1 MKKPPQKVAYLS
13 RNSVVSEISLLLP
26 KWQKSWS
33 KMWPIEQLYI
43 ELGYFIGIS
52 DKEVRKTSL
61 WVIDKE
67 TWIKGP
73 SLPKQINV
81 ESFCATALN
90 STTVL
95 FFALKSSGVRN
106 NFGYDILKNTWFPM
120 YGRLDFVYGNED
132 KDFMSCTCTNSQE
145 KTYQR
150 YLLVFL
156 SLFFLFQLTIILE
169 CLN

>member
-1 MKKPPQKVAYLS
+1 MS
-13 RNSVVSEISLLLP
+13 
-26 KWQKSWS
+26 
-33 KMWPIEQLYI
+33 
-43 ELGYFIGIS
+43 FIAIN

-67 TWIKGP
+67 LWIKGP
-73 SLPKQINV
+73 SLPKQINVV

-95 FFALKSSGVRN
+95 FFDLKSSGIRN
-106 NFGYDILKNTWFPM
+106 NLGYDISKNTWFPM

-132 KDFMSCTCTNSQE
+132 RDFMSCTCTSTQE

-150 YLLVFL
+150 
-156 SLFFLFQLTIILE
+156 
-169 CLN
+169 

>member
-1 MKKPPQKVAYLS
+1 
-13 RNSVVSEISLLLP
+13 
-26 KWQKSWS
+26 
-33 KMWPIEQLYI
+33 MWPIEQLYI

-95 FFALKSSGVRN
+95 FFGLKSSGIRN
-106 NFGYDILKNTWFPM
+106 NLGYDILKNTWFPM
-120 YGRLDFVYGNED
+120 YGRLDFVSGNED
-132 KDFMSCTCTNSQE
+132 KEFMSCTCTSTQE

-150 YLLVFL
+150 
-156 SLFFLFQLTIILE
+156 
-169 CLN
+169 